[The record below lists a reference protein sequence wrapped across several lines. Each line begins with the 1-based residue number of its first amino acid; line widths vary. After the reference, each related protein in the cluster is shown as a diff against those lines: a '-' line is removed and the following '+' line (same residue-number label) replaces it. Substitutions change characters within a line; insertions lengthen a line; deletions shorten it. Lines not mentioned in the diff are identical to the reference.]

1 MAGFGPRSTSDE
13 FDFSTHRG
21 PIAVEGGI
29 RAQSTRGAIGE
40 SWWSKRFITVLESFP
55 IATRLARGRAY
66 ARKGQVLS
74 LTVTAGLVR
83 ASVQGSRPEPYSV
96 AIGLPVLTPAT
107 WQVVETRL
115 AGQALFVARLLSGEM
130 PAAIEQVFAEAGAP
144 LFPTTSS
151 QLTMECSCPDA
162 SVPCKHI
169 AATFYLLA
177 ESFDADPFQILAWRG
192 RDRSTLLSRLRRL
205 RDTGPVDSDGADEV
219 DDATDLDDRVDD
231 ATRGGGRVG
240 TRTTGRRTRAESVN
254 GSGPRT
260 APRASITGGTRRVKI
275 VGRDS
280 GAEPGGRNQGTE
292 TGSGGPEPAPVGIG
306 AASVL
311 TDVPSPDLA
320 ETVQRFWVAPVPLP
334 ARPATVDTSTDLL
347 LRQLGAPPAKLG
359 GTELRRELQRH
370 YEALRPASV

>member
-1 MAGFGPRSTSDE
+1 MAGPGARDASNE
-13 FDFSTHRG
+13 FDFSTHRA

-40 SWWSKRFITVLESFP
+40 SWWSKRFIAVLESFP

-74 LTVTAGLVR
+74 LTVEPGRVQ
-83 ASVQGSRPEPYSV
+83 ASVQGSRPRPYSV
-96 AIGLPVLTPAT
+96 TIGLAVLTPPAWRT
-107 WQVVETRL
+107 VEARL
-115 AGQALFVARLLSGEM
+115 ADKALFLARLLAGEM
-130 PAAIEQVFAEAGAP
+130 PAAIEQVFADAGAP

-151 QLTMECSCPDA
+151 QLAMECSCPDI

-192 RDRSTLLSRLRRL
+192 RDRTTLLSRLRSL
-205 RDTGPVDSDGADEV
+205 RDSAPGDDTVGVGNDDNADGSGRA
-219 DDATDLDDRVDD
+219 
-231 ATRGGGRVG
+231 GGR
-240 TRTTGRRTRAESVN
+240 TGRRSHTDAGA
-254 GSGPRT
+254 GSGR
-260 APRASITGGTRRVKI
+260 RTGGRATT
-275 VGRDS
+275 VGRNP
-280 GAEPGGRNQGTE
+280 GAGA
-292 TGSGGPEPAPVGIG
+292 GSGRLEPAPVGIG

-320 ETVQRFWVAPVPLP
+320 ETVQRFWVPPVPLP

-347 LRQLGAPPAKLG
+347 LRQLGAPPATLG
-359 GTELRRELQRH
+359 GSELRRELQRH